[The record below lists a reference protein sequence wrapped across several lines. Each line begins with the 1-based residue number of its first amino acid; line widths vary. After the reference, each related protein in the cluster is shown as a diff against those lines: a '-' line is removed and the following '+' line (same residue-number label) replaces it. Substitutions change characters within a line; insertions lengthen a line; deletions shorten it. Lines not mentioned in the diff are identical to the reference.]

1 MSTSKNKAVE
11 KAPTTPAPLAA
22 TQPNAAKPS
31 GYADFLR
38 EAKTEIRQRQRQA
51 LRVVNS
57 EMLALYWWL
66 GENISQRQAALGW
79 GKAVVENLARDLQAE
94 FPGRNGFSAQ
104 NLWAMRQLFN
114 EYRDKPKLQ
123 SLIGEISW
131 AKNLLIMA
139 RAKDDLERE
148 FYLRATARFGWTSK
162 VLQHQLDNHS
172 YRQYLLGQTNFDAA
186 VPEGIKAQAMLA
198 IKDHYTFDFVGL
210 AEQHSERELELSL
223 VANLRGFLAEM
234 GGAFTFVGNQFKLES
249 DGREYFIDL
258 LLFHRRLRCL
268 VAIELKI
275 GEFKPEHKGQIEFYL
290 DQLDQHHRM
299 DGENPP
305 IGIVIC
311 RSKTRTM
318 VEYALRTMTRP
329 LGIATYTVTPQ
340 LPANF
345 QGELPSP
352 EQIAERLAGW
362 ALESDGF
369 EGEGV

>member
-1 MSTSKNKAVE
+1 MGSKKSVTSVVPQKA
-11 KAPTTPAPLAA
+11 TPV
-22 TQPNAAKPS
+22 
-31 GYADFLR
+31 GYTDFLL
-38 EAKTEIRQRQRQA
+38 EAKTQIRQRQLQA
-51 LRVVNS
+51 LRAANT

-79 GKAVVENLARDLQAE
+79 GKAVVENLARDLQTE

-104 NLWAMRQLFN
+104 NLWLMRQFFN
-114 EYRDKPKLQ
+114 EYLAKPKLQ

-131 AKNLLIMA
+131 TKNLLIMA
-139 RAKDDLERE
+139 RCKDDLERE
-148 FYLRATARFGWTSK
+148 FYLRATARFGWTTK

-186 VPEGIKAQAMLA
+186 VPDNIKAQALLA
-198 IKDHYTFDFVGL
+198 VKDHYTFDFLGL
-210 AEQHSERELELSL
+210 AEQHSERELEQSL

-249 DGREYFIDL
+249 EGREYFIDL

-290 DQLDQHHRM
+290 DQLDQHHRIE
-299 DGENPP
+299 GENPP

-352 EQIAERLAGW
+352 EQIAECLAGW
-362 ALESDGF
+362 ARDSDEF
-369 EGEGV
+369 EEEGV